1 MIVLDDLFVRFCSA
15 RSVGVG
21 HDCVSAG
28 RGMPALSVRH
38 VSDVSLEVAS
48 CCLARL
54 TRPVIAS
61 ASSYWVVVCR
71 CSCHP
76 FDDTGKVVLPTLAL
90 DRAGPVYLDLV
101 VLACPLER
109 LSNNFP
115 SIWFELFQDHHS

>member
-1 MIVLDDLFVRFCSA
+1 MIVLDDLFVRFRSA

-28 RGMPALSVRH
+28 SGMPALSVRH

-71 CSCHP
+71 CSRMVLMSCHLSVWLGVCMSLLSAA
-76 FDDTGKVVLPTLAL
+76 FWCCLSTTAAKCVC
-90 DRAGPVYLDLV
+90 VYLSSEVWNIGV
-101 VLACPLER
+101 V
-109 LSNNFP
+109 
-115 SIWFELFQDHHS
+115 W